1 MASRKK
7 KPVGIDTPALNA
19 IIEQSRYTPVELE
32 ASERHAPCDRSA
44 ARAEGAGRVDAP
56 PLLTGGES
64 GSEEENV
71 QLVLSD
77 SGKVLIVPKRRGHG
91 GGSAF
96 VDWLNFT
103 VHETTAHLFG
113 SGTMVTD
120 HEIVLSFSE
129 KLEKIFGYGITAAN
143 SSGRNFYKKSYE
155 LGDKFGL
162 VCHGGQRNT
171 VLVMVSG
178 DGLAAAKTGWEQR
191 LYDFLKHQAIQ
202 PRITRL
208 DLAHDDY
215 DGSTYSVDQAKAE
228 FEVGRFNNGGRTP
241 DCEQR
246 GNWYRPNGKGRTFY
260 VGHRVNGKYARIY
273 EKGKQLGDTESPWCR
288 IEVEFK
294 AVDRIIPFDALLKPG
309 EYLAASYPAFG
320 WLSTNQERIK
330 TIQKTTEISYA
341 SMCAWLVKQCGSA
354 LAVVAEIEG
363 GAAQAFEKVGK
374 FKKIPSRLNVP
385 HWENSPEPLH
395 KRIVARL
402 APEIRIENAFA

>member
-1 MASRKK
+1 M
-7 KPVGIDTPALNA
+7 P
-19 IIEQSRYTPVELE
+19 
-32 ASERHAPCDRSA
+32 
-44 ARAEGAGRVDAP
+44 P

-64 GSEEENV
+64 GSEEQNV
-71 QLVLSD
+71 RLVVTETGD
-77 SGKVLIVPKRRGHG
+77 VLLVPKRRGWG
-91 GGSAF
+91 GKSAF

-113 SGTMVTD
+113 SGTLVTD
-120 HEIVLSFSE
+120 QEIVLSFSE
-129 KLEKIFGYGITAAN
+129 KLEKIFGYGITCQN
-143 SSGRNFYKKSYE
+143 PSGRNFYKKSYE

-162 VCHGGQRNT
+162 LCHGGQRNT
-171 VLVMVSG
+171 VLVMISG
-178 DGLAAAKTGWEQR
+178 DGLAAAKQGWEKR
-191 LYDFLKHQAIQ
+191 LYDFLSDQAIQ

-215 DGSTYSVDQAKAE
+215 DGSTYSVDQAKSE
-228 FEVGRFNNGGRTP
+228 FEAGRFNNGGRMP

-273 EKGKQLGDTESPWCR
+273 EKGKQLGDPKSPWCR
-288 IEVEFK
+288 VEVEFK
-294 AVDRIIPFDALLKPG
+294 SVDRIIPFDALLKPG

-374 FKKIPSRLNVP
+374 FKKIPARLRVP

-395 KRIVARL
+395 ARVHGVNGLGL
-402 APEIRIENAFA
+402 AVSIDNAFA

>member
-1 MASRKK
+1 
-7 KPVGIDTPALNA
+7 
-19 IIEQSRYTPVELE
+19 
-32 ASERHAPCDRSA
+32 ERAARTAGPDGERSA
-44 ARAEGAGRVDAP
+44 DAP

-64 GSEEENV
+64 GSGEENV
-71 QLVLSD
+71 KLVLSD
-77 SGKVLIVPKRRGHG
+77 SGKVLLVPKRRGWG
-91 GGSAF
+91 GKTAF

-113 SGTMVTD
+113 SGTLVTD

-129 KLEKIFGYGITAAN
+129 KLEKIFGYGITCAN

-155 LGDKFGL
+155 LGEKFGL
-162 VCHGGQRNT
+162 LCHGGQRNT

-178 DGLAAAKTGWEQR
+178 DGLAAAKPGWEKR
-191 LYDFLKHQAIQ
+191 LHDFLTLQAIQ
-202 PRITRL
+202 PRLTRL

-215 DGSTYSVDQAKAE
+215 DGSTYSVDQAKQE
-228 FEVGRFNNGGRTP
+228 FELGRFNNGGRMP

-246 GNWYRPNGKGRTFY
+246 GNWYKPNGKGRTFY

-273 EKGKQLGDTESPWCR
+273 EKGKQLGDGDSLWCR

-294 AVDRIIPFDALLKPG
+294 AVDRVIPFDALLRPG

-320 WLSTNQERIK
+320 WLEANQQRIK
-330 TIQKTTEISYA
+330 TIQKSTEISYA

-385 HWENSPEPLH
+385 HWANSPEPLH
-395 KRIVARL
+395 RRL
-402 APEIRIENAFA
+402 SMRLSEDVILANAFA